1 MYTFGSEG
9 TRAEIHKRKHCIIVP
24 GLVTRICIFAL
35 FSSYAHAATNVWRER
50 YISDFGQIL
59 PDPNMRTP
67 TGKIVKYWVE
77 PNVFNQTMFSKPL
90 EVWSNGYVST
100 TNRSP
105 VEYQVN
111 LTGSSVLG
119 WKALYR
125 QQSVLRNLTLQLQNI
140 TDTSES
146 DYPFQQFATF
156 PPATQVTGNVITAQ
170 EFGHLMG
177 ITAKVVRWHINCSPD
192 GCDSIFKA
200 ALDYLGKHTKNV
212 QQFSVDYGW
221 WVKYPTFVVGQRSD
235 GTLLGVCSTEIA
247 T

>member
-1 MYTFGSEG
+1 
-9 TRAEIHKRKHCIIVP
+9 
-24 GLVTRICIFAL
+24 
-35 FSSYAHAATNVWRER
+35 
-50 YISDFGQIL
+50 
-59 PDPNMRTP
+59 
-67 TGKIVKYWVE
+67 
-77 PNVFNQTMFSKPL
+77 MFSKPL
-90 EVWSNGYVST
+90 EVWNNGYVST

-105 VEYQVN
+105 VEYEVN

-146 DYPFQQFATF
+146 DYPFQPFVTF
-156 PPATQVTGNVITAQ
+156 PAKQVPGNAITAA
-170 EFGHLMG
+170 EFGALMG
-177 ITAKVVRWHINCSPD
+177 ITAEVVPWHINCSPD
-192 GCDSIFKA
+192 GCDSVLKA